1 MRAHWHE
8 WARGIDLGQ
17 MCLTGSFMSHEL
29 LGNSLHGAH
38 LPIHDMESLFY
49 VLAYLCVSRD
59 GPGNHVRKELLDDE
73 MVRSCIFKYFES
85 DPAVL
90 LENKQALFDEDIG
103 SAVLQQNILPYVHPY
118 FESLKPLLK
127 EWHRILLMG
136 CIPQRI
142 NSGFSSMEF
151 VYPWVFFR
159 TALQECLSAAEYAD
173 EHDQDQYKSMMA
185 AEDDRRR
192 KDREDILKV
201 RDDIVAGRVVQ
212 PHSDDEYSQ
221 RDQAEFVRQRSTNV
235 DSTLIALDDQV
246 GSVGRGSLDASLSES
261 GSLEEGP
268 SRKRQRFC

>member
-1 MRAHWHE
+1 
-8 WARGIDLGQ
+8 
-17 MCLTGSFMSHEL
+17 
-29 LGNSLHGAH
+29 
-38 LPIHDMESLFY
+38 MESLFY
-49 VLAYLCVSRD
+49 VLAYLCISRD
-59 GPGNHVRKELLDDE
+59 GPGNHIRKELLNDE
-73 MVRSCIFKYFES
+73 TVRSCIFKYFES
-85 DPAVL
+85 EPAVL

-103 SAVLQQNILPYVHPY
+103 PAVLQQNILPYVHPY
-118 FESLKPLLK
+118 FESLNLLLK

-136 CIPQRI
+136 CIPQRQ

-159 TALQECLSAAEYAD
+159 TALHECLSAAEYAD
-173 EHDQDQYKSMMA
+173 EHDQDQYKCMMA

-212 PHSDDEYSQ
+212 PHFDGEYSQ
-221 RDQAEFVRQRSTNV
+221 RDQAESVRQRSTNV
-235 DSTLIALDDQV
+235 DSLIALDVQV